1 MTRTDHLDAALA
13 NTLWLGGATGSGKST
28 VASALA
34 AKHNW
39 RVYVGDVE
47 ERDSHLKRITPDRYP
62 YFARLLAKTMDER
75 WVDPTPD
82 QLLDDMPA
90 FHGESLALIIE
101 DLLEREY
108 EGVVVVEG
116 HHFMPRHLAPLLS
129 GSGQACWLL
138 ATPGFRVHAFERR
151 GNMWRMPNET
161 RDPARAMRNRLG
173 RDALYANAVAGQA
186 AELSLPALEVHG
198 QPIEEVTAWVE
209 ERFLS
214 YLAARA

>member
-1 MTRTDHLDAALA
+1 MDDATALKAVLA

-34 AKHNW
+34 AKHGW

-47 ERDSHLKRITPDRYP
+47 ERDSHLKRITSERYP

-75 WVDPTPD
+75 WVDPTPN
-82 QLLDDMPA
+82 QLLDDMAA
-90 FHGESLALIIE
+90 FHGESLALIVE

-108 EGVVVVEG
+108 KGPALVEG
-116 HHFMPRHLAPLLS
+116 HHFMPRQLAPLLS
-129 GSGQACWLL
+129 GPGQACWLL
-138 ATPGFRVHAFERR
+138 ATPGFRVQAFERR

-161 RDPARAMRNRLG
+161 RDPALAMRNRLG
-173 RDALYANAVAGQA
+173 RDALYANEMAIQA
-186 AELSLPALEVHG
+186 AELGLPALEVHG
-198 QPIEEVTAWVE
+198 QPLEEVTAWVE
-209 ERFLS
+209 ARFLA